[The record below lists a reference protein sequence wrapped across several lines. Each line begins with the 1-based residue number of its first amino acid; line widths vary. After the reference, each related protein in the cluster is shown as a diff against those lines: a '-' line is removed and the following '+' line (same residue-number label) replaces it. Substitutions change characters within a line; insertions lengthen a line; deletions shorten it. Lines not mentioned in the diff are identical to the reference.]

1 MKENLGTADRIARIF
16 IGAVIITAGI
26 YFETWLGLIGIVPLA
41 TSLIKFCPLYAL
53 FGISTCPAKESQ
65 G

>member
-1 MKENLGTADRIARIF
+1 MKENLGTADRITRIF